1 MIEIYVT
8 LIALFLIFAAISAY
22 FSIKSWILWKKS
34 DITTIKAKVFLDK
47 SFLDYNYKLVLIAV
61 WFTVVLVFLHLIM
74 EYIELTWSVSYRF
87 YLVYYSLF
95 PAAMLSLMFVAYMW
109 YKLLSKQ

>member
-8 LIALFLIFAAISAY
+8 LIALFLIFASISAY
-22 FSIKSWILWKKS
+22 FSIKSWILWRKS

-47 SFLDYNYKLVLIAV
+47 SFLDYNYKLVLFAV
-61 WFTVVLVFLHLIM
+61 WFTIGLILTHLIM
-74 EYIELTWSVSYRF
+74 EYVELTGRVSYSF

-95 PAAMLSLMFVAYMW
+95 PVAMLSVMLVTYMW
-109 YKLLSKQ
+109 YKLLSKR